1 MSEPTKQQKRV
12 NDILLGPLERPALE
26 WFSKHMPA
34 WVTPN
39 HLTLLGILAA
49 ILIAVSYALSNKN
62 ANFLW
67 LANFGF
73 ALNWF
78 GDSLDGSLARWRKI
92 ERPKFGYFIDHTS
105 DAFTSSIICIGL
117 GLSPFVDIVYGL
129 FVLTGYL
136 LMMIFSYV
144 LTISTGV
151 FKISY
156 GKIGPTEIR
165 ILYVLANIYF
175 LYGQN
180 PSFTYGTFT
189 ITLFN
194 LIPFAVGIGLISYFL
209 FFSLKEGRSIGRL
222 DPPQSQH

>member
-1 MSEPTKQQKRV
+1 MQKERV
-12 NDILLGPLERPALE
+12 NDILLGPLERPALQ
-26 WFSKHMPA
+26 WLAQRMPA

-39 HLTLLGILAA
+39 HLTGVGVFAGF
-49 ILIAVSYALSNKN
+49 LIAITYYLSKDDVR
-62 ANFLW
+62 FLW
-67 LANFGF
+67 LTNLAFV
-73 ALNWF
+73 LNWF

-105 DAFTSSIICIGL
+105 DALTSSVICIGL
-117 GLSPFVDIVYGL
+117 GLSPFIDMAYAL
-129 FVLTGYL
+129 FVLVGYL

-165 ILYVLANIYF
+165 ILYILANVYF
-175 LYGQN
+175 MYGSNVTLQIAGR
-180 PSFTYGTFT
+180 P

-194 LIPFAVGIGLISYFL
+194 GVPLVVGFGLILYFI
-209 FFSLKEGRSIGRL
+209 FFSIREGRQISRQ
-222 DPPQSQH
+222 DPPNR

>member
-1 MSEPTKQQKRV
+1 MQKERV
-12 NDILLGPLERPALE
+12 NDILLGPLERPALQ
-26 WFSKHMPA
+26 WLAQRMPA

-39 HLTLLGILAA
+39 HLTGIGILSGFIIA
-49 ILIAVSYALSNKN
+49 ITYYLSKYD
-62 ANFLW
+62 AQFLW
-67 LANFGF
+67 LTNLAFI
-73 ALNWF
+73 LNWF

-105 DAFTSSIICIGL
+105 DAFTSSVICIGL
-117 GLSPFVDIVYGL
+117 GLSPFIDMAYAL
-129 FVLTGYL
+129 FVLVGYL

-165 ILYVLANIYF
+165 ILYILANVYF
-175 LYGQN
+175 MYGSNMTLQLADR
-180 PSFTYGTFT
+180 S

-194 LIPFAVGIGLISYFL
+194 LVPLVVGFGLVLYFI
-209 FFSLKEGRSIGRL
+209 FFSIREGRQISRQ
-222 DPPQSQH
+222 DPPNR